1 MLMAAALKPEG
12 FDRLAKTSD
21 RRSMHTW
28 WIPIVGAATRKLMLG
43 KEG

>member
-21 RRSMHTW
+21 RRSMW